1 MPTMKILLVNDY
13 GTPEGGA
20 EIQMYRLR
28 HLLRE
33 RGHDARLFT
42 TGVESPGMNNTADYK
57 CTGTKSS
64 FRLLLQT
71 ANPWAY
77 FRLRR
82 IIREFKPDI
91 VHVKMFLTQM
101 SPLILPLLK
110 DVPSVYHVAWY
121 RPICPTGTKM
131 LPDGSRCAFK
141 AGSACYTEGCLPARD
156 WIPLMLQLRL
166 FKSWHNVFGSIMAN
180 SEWVRKRLMEQGI
193 EPVEVLC
200 YGIESAGEQ
209 TLLSEEPT
217 AVFAGRLVREKGVD
231 VLLRAF
237 GKVSAKVPGA
247 KLLIAGDGPERK
259 NLEALSAKLNLMHSV
274 KFIGY
279 MSQEE
284 MNNALKGAWVQV
296 VPSLWDEPFGIVA
309 IEAMARGTAV
319 IASSSGGLSEIVDD
333 GIDGFLVPP
342 GNAEA
347 LSEKLTVLL
356 TNKRLAASM
365 AAAAKKAASERF
377 SEDAFLRQ
385 LFRIY
390 DSVLLAKNRGKGK
403 RIRSGLST

>member
-1 MPTMKILLVNDY
+1 MRILLVNDY
-13 GTPEGGA
+13 GTPDGGA

-28 HLLRE
+28 QLLRE
-33 RGHDARLFT
+33 KGHDARLFT
-42 TGVESPGMNNTADYK
+42 TGIESPGMNNTADYK

-77 FRLRR
+77 FKLKD
-82 IIREFKPDI
+82 IIREFKPDM

-131 LPDGSRCAFK
+131 LPDGSICDFK
-141 AGSACYTEGCLPARD
+141 AGSACYTEGCIPAHD
-156 WIPLMLQLRL
+156 WIPLMLQLGL

-193 EPVEVLC
+193 EPVEVLR
-200 YGIESAGEQ
+200 YGIESAGEGEE
-209 TLLSEEPT
+209 TRLSEEPT
-217 AVFAGRLVREKGVD
+217 AVFAGRLVREKGAD

-237 GKVSAKVPGA
+237 AKVSSKVPKA
-247 KLLIAGDGPERK
+247 KLIIAGDGAERK
-259 NLEALSAKLNLMHSV
+259 NLEALAAKLNLMHNV
-274 KFIGY
+274 RFIGY
-279 MSQEE
+279 LSQKE
-284 MNNALKGAWVQV
+284 MDNALKGAWVQV

-319 IASSSGGLSEIVDD
+319 IVSNSGGLSEIVED
-333 GIDGFLVPP
+333 GADGFLVPP
-342 GNAEA
+342 GDAEA
-347 LSEKLTVLL
+347 LSEKLTALL
-356 TNKRLAASM
+356 TDKRLAACMSTAAKR
-365 AAAAKKAASERF
+365 AAAERF

-403 RIRSGLST
+403 RIQSRLSG